1 MAYVN
6 LLIYVELT
14 NMKVYI
20 NNNKEFEELV
30 MCPLFLPENFFSSII
45 QKILFLVIT
54 GKTRVYVCIH
64 R

>member
-1 MAYVN
+1 MVYVN
-6 LLIYVELT
+6 LLIYIELT

>member
-14 NMKVYI
+14 NMKVYV